1 MTSEI
6 LVVFAIAAV
15 TATNVELVGDELDP
29 FDPLDQFEPMLAFL
43 YPGLGPASPSGAPYL
58 HGKPLRLR
66 NELRLLDGLRQTAVT
81 PVVLRDVFFG
91 EGTRLGVQ
99 LFQHPLGRADPRI
112 PDTLNHA
119 RMANRE
125 RSARPSR
132 VAEIGVPAG
141 SRWR

>member
-1 MTSEI
+1 MSDSLSAWRI
-6 LVVFAIAAV
+6 RLRSVSR
-15 TATNVELVGDELDP
+15 
-29 FDPLDQFEPMLAFL
+29 
-43 YPGLGPASPSGAPYL
+43 PGPGVAKWGPYL
-58 HGKPLRLR
+58 HGNPLRLR
-66 NELRLLDGLRQTAVT
+66 NELRLLDGLRQTAVM
-81 PVVLRDVFFG
+81 PVVRRDVFFG